1 VRTPVPGSTGYST
14 PSEREI
20 RIERHFNAPRSLV
33 YAAWSDPK
41 HVPRWMSGPEGWSM
55 PVCEIDLRPGGKW
68 RYVLRMGNGAEMTL
82 QGVYREVVPME
93 RVVTTESWGPD
104 WPESLN
110 TMELTEANGIT
121 TMVITILYN
130 SRKERDA
137 ALESGMKQGMDQGF
151 ALLDQ
156 LLVSLR

>member
-1 VRTPVPGSTGYST
+1 MRTPVPGSTGYST